1 MDVDIGFWLSLGLLI
16 TLVVWGLDRVFGWTD
31 AVREAEKAAA
41 GPEGAEAIVPSE
53 ATGATM
59 SPEPGKLAETVAFS
73 NSLIPV
79 LLVVLVVRSFIFE
92 PFTIPSG
99 SMLPTL
105 QVHDFIV
112 VNKFSYGLRLP
123 VTNTRI
129 LPTGEPQRGDVMVFR
144 YPEDPSKNYIKR
156 VVGVPGDE
164 IRIRGERL
172 FINGEEVQTRQ
183 IDKKLVE
190 KERIQGLLVE
200 RTVYVEGLGETGHL
214 MQHETLYNPLT
225 GVRRFP
231 AHDGDWVVPEASYF
245 VMGDNREDS
254 RDSRFWGFVPEKNI
268 VGKASFIWMHWESLT
283 SLPSFSRN
291 GAIDKVEAMQ

>member
-1 MDVDIGFWLSLGLLI
+1 MPEEGDSS
-16 TLVVWGLDRVFGWTD
+16 R
-31 AVREAEKAAA
+31 A
-41 GPEGAEAIVPSE
+41 GEP
-53 ATGATM
+53 
-59 SPEPGKLAETVAFS
+59 PGKLAETVAFS

-105 QVHDFIV
+105 RVHDFIV

-123 VTNTRI
+123 VSNTLI

-164 IRIRGERL
+164 VEVRGDRL
-172 FINGEEVQTRQ
+172 YLNGEEVPRRLLRKS
-183 IDKKLVE
+183 IVE
-190 KERIQGLLVE
+190 KERVRGVLVE
-200 RTVYVEGLGETGHL
+200 RSVYVEQLGSKEHL
-214 MQHETLYNPLT
+214 MQHETFYNPIT
-225 GVRRFP
+225 GARKFV
-231 AHDGDWVVPEASYF
+231 AHDGRWTVPDGAYF

-254 RDSRFWGFVPEKNI
+254 KDSRFWGFVPERNI
-268 VGKASFIWMHWESLT
+268 VGKASIIWMHWEGLT

-291 GAIDKVEAMQ
+291 GSIDKPEAMQ